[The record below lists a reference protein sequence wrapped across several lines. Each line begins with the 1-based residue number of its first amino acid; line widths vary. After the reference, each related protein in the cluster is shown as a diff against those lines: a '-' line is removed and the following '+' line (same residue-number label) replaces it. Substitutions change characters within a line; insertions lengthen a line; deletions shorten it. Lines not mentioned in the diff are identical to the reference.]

1 MRKLFFCHIPKTGG
15 TAFRKALEAAFQPW
29 TIVPDANMIARNGG
43 HYPDIDV
50 VAYTIRNSKPDRI
63 SLLRGHYPLSAAK
76 LLGDDAKTIVIIR
89 DPVSRTISHLRHTM
103 LHFGMTGET
112 LRSYLDKARMPLP
125 DNVQCRFLARDMK
138 ASTLD
143 VEAFKQEV
151 MDAAE
156 TIDYLATT
164 GNIDGLCS
172 RLSVGE
178 LGGKSLLLKEENKT
192 PHVDF
197 EFTDSDREMIASK
210 NTLDQWLFD
219 YANSREAGG
228 PLSTTEYNAMRA
240 A

>member
-1 MRKLFFCHIPKTGG
+1 
-15 TAFRKALEAAFQPW
+15 
-29 TIVPDANMIARNGG
+29 MIARNGG
-43 HYPDIDV
+43 HYPDIEV
-50 VAYTIRNSKPDRI
+50 VAHAIQNAKPGKI
-63 SLLRGHYPLSAAK
+63 SLLRGHYPLSAGK

-89 DPVSRTISHLRHTM
+89 DPVDRTISHLRHTM

-112 LRSYLDKARMPLP
+112 LRGHLDKGRMPLP

-151 MDAAE
+151 MEAAE
-156 TIDYLATT
+156 TIDYIATT
-164 GNIDGLCS
+164 GNIDVLCS

-178 LGGKSLLLKEENKT
+178 LGGKPLLLKEENKT

-197 EFTDSDREMIASK
+197 EFTDSDRELIASK
-210 NTLDQWLFD
+210 NTIDQWLFG

-228 PLSTTEYNAMRA
+228 PLSTAEYVAMQA